1 MVVLEY
7 LFVKFRPDEVDMYA
21 EGARQL
27 WFKRNKVVHGGDF
40 AHPNDLIL
48 IAKNHIADYKAAM
61 QPVTLVHDA
70 EATSDSAEEIMW
82 KSPPPDT
89 IRQIGILPLM
99 KIMVGWVM
107 EVLCMIFK

>member
-1 MVVLEY
+1 MFGGVLEERFRSALHQDSGNSFVEVLEY
-7 LFVKFRPDEVDMYA
+7 LFVEFRPDEVDMYA

-40 AHPNDLIL
+40 AHPNDLIIL

-70 EATSDSAEEIMW
+70 EVTSDGAEEILL
-82 KSPPPDT
+82 KVTST
-89 IRQIGILPLM
+89 
-99 KIMVGWVM
+99 
-107 EVLCMIFK
+107 

>member
-1 MVVLEY
+1 LGEFWRKDLEVLY
-7 LFVKFRPDEVDMYA
+7 IRIQVTCLLSLDLMKLICMLRA

-70 EATSDSAEEIMW
+70 EVTSDGAEEILL
-82 KSPPPDT
+82 KVTST
-89 IRQIGILPLM
+89 
-99 KIMVGWVM
+99 
-107 EVLCMIFK
+107 